1 MQPLKI
7 LSHNIFFKMALLND
21 TPNEYK
27 GERGRLYPYLVK
39 DFDILILQEVFH
51 YGNPRY
57 W

>member
-1 MQPLKI
+1 MSSLKI
-7 LSHNIFFKMALLND
+7 LSHNIFFKMVGFNTTD
-21 TPNEYK
+21 NEYK

-39 DFDILILQEVFH
+39 NFDIVVIQEAFH